1 MKNSFVIENL
11 KCGGCASSIRNGLIT
26 LPGITDVEVDF
37 ETNTVTVEAEQ
48 DDIRSLVA
56 DTLSSMGYP
65 EAGHNTLLKQGKSYI
80 SCAIGRIKG

>member
-1 MKNSFVIENL
+1 
-11 KCGGCASSIRNGLIT
+11 
-26 LPGITDVEVDF
+26 LPGINDVEVDF

-48 DDIRSLVA
+48 DDIRPLVA

-65 EAGHNTLLKQGKSYI
+65 EIGHNTLLKQGKSYI

>member
-11 KCGGCASSIRNGLIT
+11 KCGGCASSIRNGLIA

-48 DDIRSLVA
+48 DDIRPLVA